1 MTGVEK
7 MFDILGI
14 TVTFCIAELAVFYWI
29 WRGLHGLCWHGDCSF
44 ISCREKRTSL
54 FLFPDNCSPWS
65 WRKAKVRKARF
76 FMAPK
81 IQGLFILGQ
90 KEMIRIEKTME
101 ERILELE
108 KKVEGL
114 TALLG
119 DLGKRFLDHVAR
131 ETESSGRYARLVEN
145 VTEQGRLLSRHL
157 MEHLGE
163 KIEMPLKDQPVS

>member
-1 MTGVEK
+1 
-7 MFDILGI
+7 
-14 TVTFCIAELAVFYWI
+14 
-29 WRGLHGLCWHGDCSF
+29 
-44 ISCREKRTSL
+44 
-54 FLFPDNCSPWS
+54 
-65 WRKAKVRKARF
+65 
-76 FMAPK
+76 MAPK

-90 KEMIRIEKTME
+90 KEMIRMEKTME

-114 TALLG
+114 TVVLG
-119 DLGKRFLDHVAR
+119 DLGKHFLDHVAR
-131 ETESSGRYARLVEN
+131 ETESSGRYTRLAEN